1 MAFCR
6 EALLFKR
13 FYLTAVDSFYKVGVV
28 VALICLSHLIEEL
41 IMKKFFVGLLVSVTL
56 AIPALAADLGGRV
69 LSIGS
74 DTTYP
79 PHEFI
84 EDGVVKGFDVDVVA
98 AICERINC
106 QPNWVTT
113 AWDGIFAALA
123 DGQFDMVVSGV
134 TITDERDKIVDF
146 SDPYI
151 IVQQGILMR
160 VEDKGATI
168 DDFKSG
174 SKRLASQNGTT
185 NAQLGEELVG
195 RANIQ
200 LFDAFNN
207 AVVALQNGD
216 VDGVI
221 IDSTS
226 AAAYEQEYAGELT
239 VGITGLSSDPLGLVF
254 QEGDSIQDAFN
265 EGLAAIKADGT
276 LNKLTIKW
284 WPK

>member
-1 MAFCR
+1 M
-6 EALLFKR
+6 FK
-13 FYLTAVDSFYKVGVV
+13 YVTGAI
-28 VALICLSHLIEEL
+28 VAA
-41 IMKKFFVGLLVSVTL
+41 TL
-56 AIPALAADLGGRV
+56 AVPAFAADLGGQIV
-69 LSIGS
+69 NIGS

-106 QPNWVTT
+106 QPNWITT
-113 AWDGIFAALA
+113 AWDGIFGALA

-134 TITDERDKIVDF
+134 TITEERDKIVDF
-146 SDPYI
+146 SEPYI
-151 IVQQGILMR
+151 IVQQGVLMR
-160 VEDKGATI
+160 VEDASKTI

-174 SKRLASQNGTT
+174 AMRLASQTGTT
-185 NAQLGEELVG
+185 NAALGEELVG
-195 RANIQ
+195 RDNLA

-226 AAAYEQEYAGELT
+226 AAAYEQEFAGELT
-239 VGITGLSSDPLGLVF
+239 VAITGLSSDPLGLVF
-254 QEGDSIQDAFN
+254 QEGSELQDSFN
-265 EGLAAIKADGT
+265 EGLQAIKDDGT
-276 LNKLTIKW
+276 LNELIIKW

>member
-1 MAFCR
+1 M
-6 EALLFKR
+6 FKH
-13 FYLTAVDSFYKVGVV
+13 
-28 VALICLSHLIEEL
+28 VAGAI
-41 IMKKFFVGLLVSVTL
+41 VAATL
-56 AIPALAADLGGRV
+56 AVPAFAADLGGQIIN
-69 LSIGS
+69 IGS

-106 QPNWVTT
+106 QPNWITT
-113 AWDGIFAALA
+113 AWDGIFGALA

-134 TITDERDKIVDF
+134 TITEERDKIVDF
-146 SDPYI
+146 SEPYI
-151 IVQQGILMR
+151 IVQQGVLMR
-160 VEDKGATI
+160 VEDAGKTI

-174 SKRLASQNGTT
+174 AMRLASQTGTT
-185 NAQLGEELVG
+185 NAALGEELVG
-195 RANIQ
+195 RDNLA

-226 AAAYEQEYAGELT
+226 AAAYEQEFAGELT
-239 VGITGLSSDPLGLVF
+239 VAITGLSSDPLGLVF
-254 QEGDSIQDAFN
+254 QEGSELQDSFN
-265 EGLAAIKADGT
+265 EGLQAIKDDGT
-276 LNKLTIKW
+276 LNELVIKW

>member
-1 MAFCR
+1 MKKILLG
-6 EALLFKR
+6 ALLA
-13 FYLTAVDSFYKVGVV
+13 TSMAMPSF
-28 VALICLSHLIEEL
+28 
-41 IMKKFFVGLLVSVTL
+41 
-56 AIPALAADLGGRV
+56 AADLAGRV
-69 LSIGS
+69 LNIGS

-79 PHEFI
+79 PHEYI

-98 AICERINC
+98 AICEKINC
-106 QPNWVTT
+106 SANWVTT

-134 TITDERDKIVDF
+134 SITEERDKIVDF

-151 IVQQGILMR
+151 VVQQGVLMR
-160 VEDKGATI
+160 VEDAGKTI

-174 SKRLASQNGTT
+174 ALRLASQNGTT

-195 RANIQ
+195 RDNLQ
-200 LFDAFNN
+200 LFDSFNN
-207 AVVALQNGD
+207 AVVAVRNGD
-216 VDGVI
+216 ADGVI

-226 AAAYEQEYAGELT
+226 AAAYEQEFAGELA
-239 VGITGLSSDPLGLVF
+239 VEITGLSSDPLGLVF
-254 QEGDSIQDAFN
+254 QEGDGIQDSFN

-276 LNKLTIKW
+276 LNQLVLKW

>member
-1 MAFCR
+1 M
-6 EALLFKR
+6 FKH
-13 FYLTAVDSFYKVGVV
+13 
-28 VALICLSHLIEEL
+28 VAGAI
-41 IMKKFFVGLLVSVTL
+41 VAATL
-56 AIPALAADLGGRV
+56 AVPAFAGDLGGQIV
-69 LSIGS
+69 NIGS

-106 QPNWVTT
+106 QPNWITT
-113 AWDGIFAALA
+113 AWDGIFGALA

-134 TITDERDKIVDF
+134 TITEERDKIVDF
-146 SDPYI
+146 SEPYI
-151 IVQQGILMR
+151 IVQQGVLMR
-160 VEDKGATI
+160 VEDAGKTI

-174 SKRLASQNGTT
+174 AMRLASQTGTT
-185 NAQLGEELVG
+185 NAALGEELVG
-195 RANIQ
+195 RDNLA

-226 AAAYEQEYAGELT
+226 AAAYEQEFAGELT
-239 VGITGLSSDPLGLVF
+239 VAITGLSSDPLGLVF
-254 QEGDSIQDAFN
+254 QEGSELQDSFN
-265 EGLAAIKADGT
+265 EGLQAIKDDGT
-276 LNKLTIKW
+276 LNELIIKW

>member
-1 MAFCR
+1 MNKSIL
-6 EALLFKR
+6 ALVFSI
-13 FYLTAVDSFYKVGVV
+13 F
-28 VALICLSHLIEEL
+28 
-41 IMKKFFVGLLVSVTL
+41 L
-56 AIPALAADLGGRV
+56 AAPIFAADLGGRV
-69 LSIGS
+69 ISIGS

-106 QPNWVTT
+106 VPNWVTT
-113 AWDGIFAALA
+113 AWDGIFPALA
-123 DGQFDMVVSGV
+123 NGEFDMVVSGV
-134 TITDERDKIVDF
+134 TITEERDKIVDF

-160 VEDKGATI
+160 VSDKGATI

-174 SKRLASQNGTT
+174 AMKLASQNGTT
-185 NAQLGEELVG
+185 NAALGEELVG
-195 RANIQ
+195 RDNLA
-200 LFDAFNN
+200 LFDSFNN
-207 AVVALQNGD
+207 AVIAVQNGD

-226 AAAYEQEYAGELT
+226 AAAYEQEFAGELA

-254 QEGDSIQDAFN
+254 QEGDGMQDDFN
-265 EGLAAIKADGT
+265 EGLAAIIADGT
-276 LNKLTIKW
+276 LQELTIKW

>member
-1 MAFCR
+1 MNKSI
-6 EALLFKR
+6 L
-13 FYLTAVDSFYKVGVV
+13 
-28 VALICLSHLIEEL
+28 ALIFS
-41 IMKKFFVGLLVSVTL
+41 MFL
-56 AIPALAADLGGRV
+56 AAPMFAADLGGRV
-69 LSIGS
+69 ISIGS

-106 QPNWVTT
+106 VPNWVTT
-113 AWDGIFAALA
+113 AWDGIFPALA

-134 TITDERDKIVDF
+134 TITEERDKIVDF

-160 VEDKGATI
+160 VSDKGATI

-174 SKRLASQNGTT
+174 AMKLASQVGTT
-185 NAQLGEELVG
+185 NATLGEELVG
-195 RANIQ
+195 RDNLA
-200 LFDAFNN
+200 LFDSFNN
-207 AVVALQNGD
+207 AVIAVQNED

-226 AAAYEQEYAGELT
+226 AAAYEQEFAGELA

-254 QEGDSIQDAFN
+254 QEGDGMQDDFN
-265 EGLAAIKADGT
+265 VGLAAMVADGT
-276 LNKLTIKW
+276 MQKLMIKW

>member
-1 MAFCR
+1 MNKSIL
-6 EALLFKR
+6 ALVF
-13 FYLTAVDSFYKVGVV
+13 S
-28 VALICLSHLIEEL
+28 I
-41 IMKKFFVGLLVSVTL
+41 FF
-56 AIPALAADLGGRV
+56 AAPIFAADLGGRV
-69 LSIGS
+69 ISIGS

-106 QPNWVTT
+106 VPNWVTT
-113 AWDGIFAALA
+113 AWDGIFPALA
-123 DGQFDMVVSGV
+123 NGEFDMVVSGV
-134 TITDERDKIVDF
+134 TITEERDKIVDF

-160 VEDKGATI
+160 VSDKGATI

-174 SKRLASQNGTT
+174 AMKLASQNGTT
-185 NAQLGEELVG
+185 NAALGEELVG
-195 RANIQ
+195 RDNLA
-200 LFDAFNN
+200 LFDSFNN
-207 AVVALQNGD
+207 AVIAVQNGD

-226 AAAYEQEYAGELT
+226 AAAYEQEFAGELA

-254 QEGDSIQDAFN
+254 QEGDGMQDDFN
-265 EGLAAIKADGT
+265 EGLAAIIADGT
-276 LNKLTIKW
+276 LQELTIKW
-284 WPK
+284 RPK

>member
-1 MAFCR
+1 MF
-6 EALLFKR
+6 
-13 FYLTAVDSFYKVGVV
+13 
-28 VALICLSHLIEEL
+28 
-41 IMKKFFVGLLVSVTL
+41 L
-56 AIPALAADLGGRV
+56 AAPMFAADLGGRV
-69 LSIGS
+69 ISIGS

-106 QPNWVTT
+106 VPNWVTT
-113 AWDGIFAALA
+113 AWDGIFPALA

-134 TITDERDKIVDF
+134 TITEERDKIVDF

-160 VEDKGATI
+160 VSDKGATI
-168 DDFKSG
+168 DDFISG
-174 SKRLASQNGTT
+174 AMKLASQNGTT
-185 NAQLGEELVG
+185 NAALGEELVG
-195 RANIQ
+195 RDNLA
-200 LFDAFNN
+200 LFDSFNN
-207 AVVALQNGD
+207 AVIAVQNED

-226 AAAYEQEYAGELT
+226 AAAYEQEFAGELA

-254 QEGDSIQDAFN
+254 QEGDGMQDDFN
-265 EGLAAIKADGT
+265 VGLAAMIADGT
-276 LNKLTIKW
+276 MQKLMIKW

>member
-1 MAFCR
+1 MKKILLG
-6 EALLFKR
+6 ALLA
-13 FYLTAVDSFYKVGVV
+13 TSMAMPSF
-28 VALICLSHLIEEL
+28 
-41 IMKKFFVGLLVSVTL
+41 
-56 AIPALAADLGGRV
+56 AADLAGRV
-69 LSIGS
+69 LNIGS

-98 AICERINC
+98 AICEKINC
-106 QPNWVTT
+106 SANWVTT

-134 TITDERDKIVDF
+134 SITEERDKIVDF

-151 IVQQGILMR
+151 VVQQGVLMR
-160 VEDKGATI
+160 VEDAGKTI

-174 SKRLASQNGTT
+174 ALRLASQNGTT

-195 RANIQ
+195 RDNLQ
-200 LFDAFNN
+200 LFDSFNN
-207 AVVALQNGD
+207 AVVAVRNGD
-216 VDGVI
+216 ADGVI

-226 AAAYEQEYAGELT
+226 AAAYEQEFAGELA
-239 VGITGLSSDPLGLVF
+239 VEITGLSSDQLGLVF
-254 QEGDSIQDAFN
+254 QEGDGIQDAFN
-265 EGLAAIKADGT
+265 EGLAEIKADGT
-276 LNKLTIKW
+276 LNQLVLKW

>member
-1 MAFCR
+1 MKKILLG
-6 EALLFKR
+6 ALL
-13 FYLTAVDSFYKVGVV
+13 AISMAMPSF
-28 VALICLSHLIEEL
+28 
-41 IMKKFFVGLLVSVTL
+41 
-56 AIPALAADLGGRV
+56 AADLAGRV
-69 LSIGS
+69 LNIGS

-98 AICERINC
+98 AICEKINC
-106 QPNWVTT
+106 SANWVTT

-134 TITDERDKIVDF
+134 SITEERDKIVDF

-151 IVQQGILMR
+151 VVQQGVLMR
-160 VEDKGATI
+160 VEDAGKTI

-174 SKRLASQNGTT
+174 ALRLASQNGTT

-195 RANIQ
+195 RDNLQ
-200 LFDAFNN
+200 LFDSFNN
-207 AVVALQNGD
+207 AVVAVRNGD
-216 VDGVI
+216 ADGVI

-226 AAAYEQEYAGELT
+226 AAAYEQEFAGELA
-239 VGITGLSSDPLGLVF
+239 VEITGLSSDPLGLVF
-254 QEGDSIQDAFN
+254 QEGDGIQDSFN

-276 LNKLTIKW
+276 LNQLVLKW

>member
-1 MAFCR
+1 MMKKIAR
-6 EALLFKR
+6 ALL
-13 FYLTAVDSFYKVGVV
+13 AA
-28 VALICLSHLIEEL
+28 ALA
-41 IMKKFFVGLLVSVTL
+41 F
-56 AIPALAADLGGRV
+56 PAAAADLGGKV
-69 LSIGS
+69 VNIGS

-98 AICERINC
+98 EICVRINC

-113 AWDGIFAALA
+113 AWDGIFAKLQNAE
-123 DGQFDMVVSGV
+123 FDMVVSGV

-151 IVQQGILMR
+151 IVQQGVLMR
-160 VEDKGATI
+160 VGDQGKTI

-174 SKRLASQNGTT
+174 AMRLASQTGTT
-185 NAQLGEELVG
+185 NATLGEELVG
-195 RANIQ
+195 RDNLQ

-226 AAAYEQEYAGELT
+226 AAAYEQEFAGELT
-239 VGITGLSSDPLGLVF
+239 VAIKGLSSDPLGLVF
-254 QEGDSIQDAFN
+254 QEGSTLQDAFN

-276 LNKLTIKW
+276 LDKLVLKW

>member
-1 MAFCR
+1 M
-6 EALLFKR
+6 
-13 FYLTAVDSFYKVGVV
+13 YKSIF
-28 VALICLSHLIEEL
+28 ALIFSI
-41 IMKKFFVGLLVSVTL
+41 FL
-56 AIPALAADLGGRV
+56 AGPIFAADLGGRV
-69 LSIGS
+69 ISIGS
-74 DTTYP
+74 DTTYT

-106 QPNWVTT
+106 VPNWVTT
-113 AWDGIFAALA
+113 AWDGIFPALA
-123 DGQFDMVVSGV
+123 NGEFDMVVSGV
-134 TITDERDKIVDF
+134 TITEERDKIVDF

-160 VEDKGATI
+160 VSDKGATI

-174 SKRLASQNGTT
+174 AMKLASQNGTT
-185 NAQLGEELVG
+185 NAALGEELVG
-195 RANIQ
+195 RDNLA
-200 LFDAFNN
+200 LFDSFNN
-207 AVVALQNGD
+207 AVIAVQNGD

-226 AAAYEQEYAGELT
+226 AAAYEQEFAGELA

-254 QEGDSIQDAFN
+254 QEGDSMQDDFN
-265 EGLAAIKADGT
+265 EGLAAIIADGT
-276 LNKLTIKW
+276 LQKLTIKW

>member
-1 MAFCR
+1 MNKSI
-6 EALLFKR
+6 L
-13 FYLTAVDSFYKVGVV
+13 
-28 VALICLSHLIEEL
+28 ALIFS
-41 IMKKFFVGLLVSVTL
+41 MFL
-56 AIPALAADLGGRV
+56 AAPMFAADLGGRV
-69 LSIGS
+69 ISIGS

-106 QPNWVTT
+106 VPNWVTT
-113 AWDGIFAALA
+113 AWDGIFPALA
-123 DGQFDMVVSGV
+123 NGQFDMVVSGV
-134 TITDERDKIVDF
+134 TITEERDKIVDF

-160 VEDKGATI
+160 VSDKGATI

-174 SKRLASQNGTT
+174 AMKLASQNGTT
-185 NAQLGEELVG
+185 NAALGEELVG
-195 RANIQ
+195 RDNLA
-200 LFDAFNN
+200 LFDSFNN
-207 AVVALQNGD
+207 AVIAVQNED

-226 AAAYEQEYAGELT
+226 AAAYEQEFAGELA

-254 QEGDSIQDAFN
+254 QEGDGMQDDFN
-265 EGLAAIKADGT
+265 EGLAAMIADGT
-276 LNKLTIKW
+276 MQKLMIKW

>member
-1 MAFCR
+1 MKKIR
-6 EALLFKR
+6 LGALLA
-13 FYLTAVDSFYKVGVV
+13 TSMAMPSF
-28 VALICLSHLIEEL
+28 
-41 IMKKFFVGLLVSVTL
+41 
-56 AIPALAADLGGRV
+56 AADLAGRV
-69 LSIGS
+69 LNIGS

-98 AICERINC
+98 AICEKINC
-106 QPNWVTT
+106 SANWVTT

-134 TITDERDKIVDF
+134 SITEERDKIVDF

-151 IVQQGILMR
+151 VVQQGVLMR
-160 VEDKGATI
+160 VEDAGKTI

-174 SKRLASQNGTT
+174 ALRLASQNGTT

-195 RANIQ
+195 RDNLQ
-200 LFDAFNN
+200 LFDSFNN
-207 AVVALQNGD
+207 AVVAVRNGD
-216 VDGVI
+216 ADGVI

-226 AAAYEQEYAGELT
+226 AAAYEQEFAGELA
-239 VGITGLSSDPLGLVF
+239 VEITGLSSDPLGLVF
-254 QEGDSIQDAFN
+254 QEGDGIQDAFN

-276 LNKLTIKW
+276 LNQLVLKW

>member
-1 MAFCR
+1 
-6 EALLFKR
+6 
-13 FYLTAVDSFYKVGVV
+13 
-28 VALICLSHLIEEL
+28 
-41 IMKKFFVGLLVSVTL
+41 MKKFIVAAVAASM
-56 AIPALAADLGGRV
+56 ALPVYAADLGGRG
-69 LSIGS
+69 LNIGS

-98 AICERINC
+98 EICERINC
-106 QPNWVTT
+106 TPNWVTT

-151 IVQQGILMR
+151 IVQQGVLMR
-160 VEDKGATI
+160 VEDEGATI
-168 DDFKSG
+168 DAFKSG
-174 SKRLASQNGTT
+174 DLRLASQNGTT
-185 NAQLGEELVG
+185 NAALGEELVG
-195 RANIQ
+195 RDNLQ
-200 LFDAFNN
+200 LFDSFNN
-207 AVVALQNGD
+207 AVVAVQNGD

-226 AAAYEQEYAGELT
+226 AAAYEQEFAGELT

-254 QEGDSIQDAFN
+254 QEGDGIQDAFN
-265 EGLAAIKADGT
+265 VGLAMIKDDGT
-276 LNKLTIKW
+276 LQKLVVKW

>member
-1 MAFCR
+1 MNKSIL
-6 EALLFKR
+6 ALVFSI
-13 FYLTAVDSFYKVGVV
+13 F
-28 VALICLSHLIEEL
+28 
-41 IMKKFFVGLLVSVTL
+41 L
-56 AIPALAADLGGRV
+56 AAPIFAADLGGRV
-69 LSIGS
+69 ISIGS

-79 PHEFI
+79 PHEFL

-106 QPNWVTT
+106 VPNWVTT
-113 AWDGIFAALA
+113 AWDGIFPALA
-123 DGQFDMVVSGV
+123 NGEFDMVVSGV
-134 TITDERDKIVDF
+134 TITEERDKIVDF

-160 VEDKGATI
+160 VSDKGATI

-174 SKRLASQNGTT
+174 AMKLASQNGTT
-185 NAQLGEELVG
+185 NAALGEELVG
-195 RANIQ
+195 RDNLA
-200 LFDAFNN
+200 LFDSFNN
-207 AVVALQNGD
+207 AVIAVQNGD

-226 AAAYEQEYAGELT
+226 AAAYEQEFAGELA

-254 QEGDSIQDAFN
+254 QEGDGMQDDFN
-265 EGLAAIKADGT
+265 EGLAAIIADGT
-276 LNKLTIKW
+276 LQELTIKW

>member
-1 MAFCR
+1 
-6 EALLFKR
+6 
-13 FYLTAVDSFYKVGVV
+13 
-28 VALICLSHLIEEL
+28 
-41 IMKKFFVGLLVSVTL
+41 MKKFIVA
-56 AIPALAADLGGRV
+56 AIAASMALPVYAADLGGRV
-69 LSIGS
+69 LNIGF

-98 AICERINC
+98 EICERINC
-106 QPNWVTT
+106 TPNWVTT

-151 IVQQGILMR
+151 IVQQGVLMR
-160 VEDKGATI
+160 VEDEGATI
-168 DDFKSG
+168 DAFKSG
-174 SKRLASQNGTT
+174 ELRLASQNGTT
-185 NAQLGEELVG
+185 NAALGEELVG
-195 RANIQ
+195 RDNLQ
-200 LFDAFNN
+200 LFDSFNN
-207 AVVALQNGD
+207 AVIAVQNGD

-226 AAAYEQEYAGELT
+226 AAAYEQEFAGELT

-265 EGLAAIKADGT
+265 EGLAMIKDDGT
-276 LNKLTIKW
+276 LQKLVVKW

>member
-1 MAFCR
+1 MNKSIL
-6 EALLFKR
+6 ALVFSI
-13 FYLTAVDSFYKVGVV
+13 F
-28 VALICLSHLIEEL
+28 
-41 IMKKFFVGLLVSVTL
+41 L
-56 AIPALAADLGGRV
+56 AAPIFAADLGGRV
-69 LSIGS
+69 ISIGS

-106 QPNWVTT
+106 VPNWVTT
-113 AWDGIFAALA
+113 AWDGIFPALA
-123 DGQFDMVVSGV
+123 NGEFDMVVSGV
-134 TITDERDKIVDF
+134 TITEERDKIVDF

-160 VEDKGATI
+160 VSDKGATI

-174 SKRLASQNGTT
+174 AMKLASQNGTT
-185 NAQLGEELVG
+185 NAALGEELVG
-195 RANIQ
+195 RDNLA
-200 LFDAFNN
+200 LFDSFNN
-207 AVVALQNGD
+207 AVIAVQNGD

-226 AAAYEQEYAGELT
+226 AAAYEQEFAGELA

-254 QEGDSIQDAFN
+254 QEGDGMQDDFN
-265 EGLAAIKADGT
+265 EGLAAIIADGT
-276 LNKLTIKW
+276 LQELTIKW
-284 WPK
+284 RPK

>member
-1 MAFCR
+1 MNKSI
-6 EALLFKR
+6 L
-13 FYLTAVDSFYKVGVV
+13 
-28 VALICLSHLIEEL
+28 ALIFS
-41 IMKKFFVGLLVSVTL
+41 MFL
-56 AIPALAADLGGRV
+56 AAPMFAADLGGRV
-69 LSIGS
+69 ISIGS

-106 QPNWVTT
+106 VPNWVTT
-113 AWDGIFAALA
+113 AWDGIFPALA

-134 TITDERDKIVDF
+134 TITEERDKIVDF

-160 VEDKGATI
+160 VSDKGATI

-174 SKRLASQNGTT
+174 AMKLASQNGTT
-185 NAQLGEELVG
+185 NAALGEELVG
-195 RANIQ
+195 RDNLA
-200 LFDAFNN
+200 LFDSFNN
-207 AVVALQNGD
+207 AVIAVQNED

-226 AAAYEQEYAGELT
+226 AAAYEQEFAGELA

-254 QEGDSIQDAFN
+254 QEGDGMQDDFN
-265 EGLAAIKADGT
+265 VGLAAMIADGT
-276 LNKLTIKW
+276 MQKLMIKW

>member
-1 MAFCR
+1 MNKSI
-6 EALLFKR
+6 L
-13 FYLTAVDSFYKVGVV
+13 
-28 VALICLSHLIEEL
+28 ALIFS
-41 IMKKFFVGLLVSVTL
+41 MFL
-56 AIPALAADLGGRV
+56 AAPMFAADLGGRV
-69 LSIGS
+69 ISIGS

-106 QPNWVTT
+106 VPNWVTT
-113 AWDGIFAALA
+113 AWDGIFPALA

-134 TITDERDKIVDF
+134 TITEERDKIVDF

-160 VEDKGATI
+160 VSDKGATI
-168 DDFKSG
+168 DDFISG
-174 SKRLASQNGTT
+174 AMKLASQNGTT
-185 NAQLGEELVG
+185 NAALGEELVG
-195 RANIQ
+195 RDNLA
-200 LFDAFNN
+200 LFDSFNN
-207 AVVALQNGD
+207 AVIAVLNED

-226 AAAYEQEYAGELT
+226 AAAYEQEFAGELA

-254 QEGDSIQDAFN
+254 QEGDGMQDDFN
-265 EGLAAIKADGT
+265 VGLAAMIADGT
-276 LNKLTIKW
+276 MQKLMIKW

>member
-1 MAFCR
+1 M
-6 EALLFKR
+6 
-13 FYLTAVDSFYKVGVV
+13 YKSIF
-28 VALICLSHLIEEL
+28 ALIFSI
-41 IMKKFFVGLLVSVTL
+41 FL
-56 AIPALAADLGGRV
+56 AGPIFAADLGGRV
-69 LSIGS
+69 ISIGS

-106 QPNWVTT
+106 VPNWVTT
-113 AWDGIFAALA
+113 AWDGIFPALA
-123 DGQFDMVVSGV
+123 NGEFDMVVSGV
-134 TITDERDKIVDF
+134 TITEERDKIVDF

-160 VEDKGATI
+160 VSDKGATI

-174 SKRLASQNGTT
+174 AMKLASQNGTT
-185 NAQLGEELVG
+185 NAALGEELVG
-195 RANIQ
+195 RDNLA
-200 LFDAFNN
+200 LFDSFNN
-207 AVVALQNGD
+207 AVIAVQNGD

-226 AAAYEQEYAGELT
+226 AAAYEQEFAGELA

-254 QEGDSIQDAFN
+254 QEGDSMQDDFN
-265 EGLAAIKADGT
+265 EGLAAIIADGT
-276 LNKLTIKW
+276 LQKLTIKW
-284 WPK
+284 

>member
-1 MAFCR
+1 MNKSI
-6 EALLFKR
+6 L
-13 FYLTAVDSFYKVGVV
+13 
-28 VALICLSHLIEEL
+28 ALIFS
-41 IMKKFFVGLLVSVTL
+41 MFL
-56 AIPALAADLGGRV
+56 AAPTFAADLGGRV
-69 LSIGS
+69 ISIGS

-106 QPNWVTT
+106 VPNWVTT
-113 AWDGIFAALA
+113 AWDGIFPALA

-134 TITDERDKIVDF
+134 TITEERDKIVDF

-160 VEDKGATI
+160 VSDKGATI
-168 DDFKSG
+168 DDFISG
-174 SKRLASQNGTT
+174 AMKLASQNGTT
-185 NAQLGEELVG
+185 NAALGEELVG
-195 RANIQ
+195 RDNLA
-200 LFDAFNN
+200 LFDSFNN
-207 AVVALQNGD
+207 AVIAVQNED

-226 AAAYEQEYAGELT
+226 AAAYEQEFAGELA

-254 QEGDSIQDAFN
+254 QEGDGMQDDFN
-265 EGLAAIKADGT
+265 VGLAAMIADGT
-276 LNKLTIKW
+276 MQKLMIKW

>member
-1 MAFCR
+1 MKKILLG
-6 EALLFKR
+6 ALLA
-13 FYLTAVDSFYKVGVV
+13 TSMAMPSF
-28 VALICLSHLIEEL
+28 
-41 IMKKFFVGLLVSVTL
+41 
-56 AIPALAADLGGRV
+56 AADLAGRV
-69 LSIGS
+69 LNIGS

-98 AICERINC
+98 AICEKINC
-106 QPNWVTT
+106 SANWVTT

-134 TITDERDKIVDF
+134 LITDERDKIVDF

-151 IVQQGILMR
+151 VVQQGVLMR
-160 VEDKGATI
+160 VEDAGKTI

-174 SKRLASQNGTT
+174 ALRLASQNGTT

-195 RANIQ
+195 RDNLQ
-200 LFDAFNN
+200 LFDSFNN
-207 AVVALQNGD
+207 AVVAVRNGD
-216 VDGVI
+216 ADGVI

-226 AAAYEQEYAGELT
+226 AAAYEQEFAGELA
-239 VGITGLSSDPLGLVF
+239 VEITGLSSDPLGLVF
-254 QEGDSIQDAFN
+254 QEGDGIQDAFN

-276 LNKLTIKW
+276 LNQLVLKW

>member
-1 MAFCR
+1 MNKSIL
-6 EALLFKR
+6 ALVFSI
-13 FYLTAVDSFYKVGVV
+13 F
-28 VALICLSHLIEEL
+28 
-41 IMKKFFVGLLVSVTL
+41 L
-56 AIPALAADLGGRV
+56 AAPIFAADLGGRV
-69 LSIGS
+69 ISIGS

-106 QPNWVTT
+106 VPNWVTT
-113 AWDGIFAALA
+113 AWDGIFPALA
-123 DGQFDMVVSGV
+123 NGEFDMVVSGV
-134 TITDERDKIVDF
+134 TITEERDKIVDF

-151 IVQQGILMR
+151 SGQQGILMR
-160 VEDKGATI
+160 VSDKGATI

-174 SKRLASQNGTT
+174 AMKLASQNGTT
-185 NAQLGEELVG
+185 NAALGEELVG
-195 RANIQ
+195 RDNLA
-200 LFDAFNN
+200 LFDSFNN
-207 AVVALQNGD
+207 AVIAVQNGD

-226 AAAYEQEYAGELT
+226 AAAYEQEFAGELA

-254 QEGDSIQDAFN
+254 QEGDGMQDDFN
-265 EGLAAIKADGT
+265 EGLAAIIADGT
-276 LNKLTIKW
+276 LQELTIKW

>member
-1 MAFCR
+1 M
-6 EALLFKR
+6 FKH
-13 FYLTAVDSFYKVGVV
+13 
-28 VALICLSHLIEEL
+28 VAGAI
-41 IMKKFFVGLLVSVTL
+41 VAATL
-56 AIPALAADLGGRV
+56 AVPAFAADLGGQIIN
-69 LSIGS
+69 IGS

-106 QPNWVTT
+106 QPNWITT
-113 AWDGIFAALA
+113 AWDGIFGALA

-134 TITDERDKIVDF
+134 TITEERDKIVDF
-146 SDPYI
+146 SEPYI
-151 IVQQGILMR
+151 IVQQGVLMR
-160 VEDKGATI
+160 VEDAGKTI

-174 SKRLASQNGTT
+174 AMRLASQTGTT
-185 NAQLGEELVG
+185 NAALGEELVG
-195 RANIQ
+195 RDNLA

-226 AAAYEQEYAGELT
+226 AAAYEQEFAGELT
-239 VGITGLSSDPLGLVF
+239 VAITGLSSDPLGLVF
-254 QEGDSIQDAFN
+254 QEGSELQDSFN
-265 EGLAAIKADGT
+265 EGLQAIKDDGT
-276 LNKLTIKW
+276 LNELIIKW

>member
-1 MAFCR
+1 M
-6 EALLFKR
+6 FKH
-13 FYLTAVDSFYKVGVV
+13 
-28 VALICLSHLIEEL
+28 VAGAI
-41 IMKKFFVGLLVSVTL
+41 VAATL
-56 AIPALAADLGGRV
+56 AVPAFAADLGGQIV
-69 LSIGS
+69 NIGS

-106 QPNWVTT
+106 QPNWITT
-113 AWDGIFAALA
+113 AWDGIFGALA

-134 TITDERDKIVDF
+134 TITEERDKIVDF
-146 SDPYI
+146 SEPYI
-151 IVQQGILMR
+151 IVQQGVLMR
-160 VEDKGATI
+160 VEDAGKTI

-174 SKRLASQNGTT
+174 AMRLASQTGTT
-185 NAQLGEELVG
+185 NAALGEELVG
-195 RANIQ
+195 RDNLA

-226 AAAYEQEYAGELT
+226 AAAYEQEFAGELT
-239 VGITGLSSDPLGLVF
+239 VAITGLSSDPLGLVF
-254 QEGDSIQDAFN
+254 QEGSELQDSFN
-265 EGLAAIKADGT
+265 AGLQAIKDDGT
-276 LNKLTIKW
+276 LNELIIKW